1 MGKVRKSVYRQPVTP
16 DGLRKIESGELK
28 WFDIEMFSNFNTG
41 LLEQYLDEKNR
52 GPGFGRSSFVWR
64 KVFIGVMIGL
74 FFTII
79 NQYIG
84 LKIGLIT
91 SGSLYVTY
99 LVGMALRWSPT
110 DINVASGGAGGADK
124 TCTGFVFTFPAI
136 YLLAY
141 STRYLGLGGSRVV
154 DPNAL
159 GQLLPIVLV
168 SVILAAFLGVL
179 YFIIFRRIWLVEDP
193 LPTPQFEAQVKLLD
207 IANDIEKGTVEHAK
221 RSVRLVRNWTLGIM
235 GFAFLRDFPV
245 VPKNGLR
252 VSLIDSIFG
261 SPYYSKG
268 VIHMSNEQSVYTSL
282 GFALQGVQLAIG
294 WFMKARTALLVTVG
308 SLFTWLVI
316 IPMIVAFEVPIY
328 VPLHNEYLSPL
339 SFPVESILPNGESV
353 LLLGAVSPAHAA
365 DLGVAKLIA
374 IGAILGG
381 GVTALLKMLPTF
393 KTVTA
398 DLRKSRG
405 SGGGMENTAVGIKR
419 DWVPGKG
426 WYEWPLSHI
435 KVMMIITAVGIS
447 LIFSLGGFPVIPS
460 IIFALVL
467 VGLTF
472 ILGSIAIK
480 VGGEVG
486 TTPVSG
492 TSFLC
497 LLFLVLIFW
506 GINILFHPF
515 EGTSQLVIMALIGT
529 TVFGSAISLS
539 ADIIWEFKV
548 AIYTGTRPYHVLK
561 SELVGIV
568 IGVFVAATAA
578 VFFSRILA
586 EGTLPL
592 EAPQAHAFAT
602 FTQILV
608 NGLEGGTVMYS
619 VFFMGLLIGV
629 FIELLTGMGTA
640 FGLGMYLPVHH
651 TLLFL
656 VGGFSRDMW
665 EKKWLI
671 PKAIENNW
679 TERDKT
685 LKLLDTFMI
694 ATGLLVG
701 EAILGVILS
710 IYYFTL

>member
-1 MGKVRKSVYRQPVTP
+1 
-16 DGLRKIESGELK
+16 
-28 WFDIEMFSNFNTG
+28 MFSNLNTG
-41 LLEQYLDEKNR
+41 VLEQYLDEKNR
-52 GPGFGRSSFVWR
+52 GDGFGRSRFIWW
-64 KVFIGVMIGL
+64 KVFIGILIGIS
-74 FFTII
+74 FAVI

-91 SGSLYVTY
+91 SGSLYVSY
-99 LVGMALRWSPT
+99 LVGMSLRWSTT

-124 TCTGFVFTFPAI
+124 TCTGLVFTFPAI

-141 STRYLGLGGSRVV
+141 STRYVGEGGVPLV

-159 GQLLPIVLV
+159 GQILPIVLV

-193 LPTPQFEAQVKLLD
+193 LPTPGIEAQIKLLD

-221 RSVRLVRNWTLGIM
+221 HSIRLVRNWIIMVM
-235 GFAFLRDFPV
+235 GFAFLRDFPIL
-245 VPKNGLR
+245 GSGDDR
-252 VSLIDSIFG
+252 TSLIDSVVG
-261 SPYYSKG
+261 SDYYSKG
-268 VIHMSNEQSVYTSL
+268 VIHMSNEQSVYTHI

-294 WFMKARTALLVTVG
+294 WFMKSRVAILVAIG

-316 IPMIVAFEVPIY
+316 VPMIVAFEVPIY
-328 VPLHNEYLSPL
+328 VPYIDSYVSPL
-339 SFPVESILPNGESV
+339 SFPREFILPNGEPI
-353 LLLGAVSPAHAA
+353 LLLGAGSPAHAA
-365 DLGVAKLIA
+365 DLGVAKIIA

-381 GVTALLKMLPTF
+381 GITALLKMAPTF
-393 KTVTA
+393 KTVLT
-398 DLRKSRG
+398 DVQKSTKEDDKDNKSVRHKSTLRK
-405 SGGGMENTAVGIKR
+405 
-419 DWVPGKG
+419 DWVPYKG
-426 WYEWPLSHI
+426 WYEWPLAHI
-435 KVMMIITAVGIS
+435 KPMMIIAAIGIGI
-447 LIFSLGGFPVIPS
+447 IFSVGGFPIVPS
-460 IIFALVL
+460 FIFSILL

-472 ILGSIAIK
+472 LLGAIAIK

-497 LLFLVLIFW
+497 LLLLVGVFSLL
-506 GINILFHPF
+506 NYLFHPF
-515 EGTSQLVIMALIGT
+515 ENSSQLVIMALIGT

-539 ADIIWEFKV
+539 ADIIWEFKI
-548 AIYTGTRPYHVLK
+548 AIYTGTRPYYVLK
-561 SELVGIV
+561 SELLGIMV
-568 IGVFVAATAA
+568 GVFVSTTAA

-602 FTQILV
+602 FTQILM
-608 NGLEGGTVMYS
+608 GGKVMLPIL
-619 VFFMGLLIGV
+619 FMGIIIGV

-651 TLLFL
+651 TLLFV
-656 VGGFSRDMW
+656 VGGVARDTW
-665 EKKWLI
+665 EKRWLI
-671 PKAIENNW
+671 PKAKENNW

-685 LKLLDTFMI
+685 LRLLDTFMI

-701 EAILGVILS
+701 EALLGIILAFYLVFS
-710 IYYFTL
+710 

>member
-1 MGKVRKSVYRQPVTP
+1 
-16 DGLRKIESGELK
+16 
-28 WFDIEMFSNFNTG
+28 MFSNLNTG
-41 LLEQYLDEKNR
+41 VLEQYLDEKNR
-52 GPGFGRSSFVWR
+52 VDGFGRSRFVWR
-64 KVFIGVMIGL
+64 KVFIGVLIGV
-74 FFTII
+74 FFAII

-84 LKIGLIT
+84 LKVGLIT
-91 SGSLYVTY
+91 SGSLYVSY
-99 LVGMALRWSPT
+99 LVGMALKWSPT

-141 STRYLGLGGSRVV
+141 STRYLGYGGARVI
-154 DPNAL
+154 DPDAL
-159 GQLLPIVLV
+159 GSLLPIVLV
-168 SVILAAFLGVL
+168 SVILAAFLGVM

-193 LPTPQFEAQVKLLD
+193 LPTPGFEAQVKLLD
-207 IANDIEKGTVEHAK
+207 IANDIEKGTVEHAR
-221 RSVRLVRNWTLGIM
+221 RSIRLVRNWTLGIM

-245 VPKNGLR
+245 IAKNETR
-252 VSLIDSIFG
+252 VSLIDSVVG
-261 SPYYSKG
+261 SDYYSKG
-268 VIHMSNEQSVYTSL
+268 VIHMSNEQSVYTHL

-294 WFMKARTALLVTVG
+294 WFMKGRTALLVTVG
-308 SLFTWLVI
+308 SLFTWLII
-316 IPMIVAFEVPIY
+316 IPMIVGFEVPIY
-328 VPLHNEYLSPL
+328 VPYIDNYLSPM
-339 SFPVESILPNGESV
+339 SFPIYWPVENGDPI
-353 LLLGAVSPAHAA
+353 LLLGADSPAHAA

-374 IGAILGG
+374 IGTILGG
-381 GVTALLKMLPTF
+381 GITALLKMLPTF

-398 DLRKSRG
+398 DLRKSRKGGDSGSNVAG
-405 SGGGMENTAVGIKR
+405 SGSGSSRK
-419 DWVPGKG
+419 DWVPHKG
-426 WYEWPLSHI
+426 WYEWPVSLI
-435 KVMMIITAVGIS
+435 KPMMIITGIGIAI
-447 LIFSLGGFPVIPS
+447 IFAFGGFPIIPS
-460 IIFALVL
+460 IIFALIL

-497 LLFLVLIFW
+497 LLFLILIFW
-506 GINILFHPF
+506 GINAAFKPF
-515 EGTSQLVIMALIGT
+515 TGTSQLVIMALIGT

-548 AIYTGTRPYHVLK
+548 AIYTGTRPYYVLK
-561 SELVGIV
+561 SELIGIL

-578 VFFSRILA
+578 VFFSQILA
-586 EGTLPL
+586 NETLPL

-608 NGLEGGTVMYS
+608 SVLEGGNFMIS
-619 VFFMGLLIGV
+619 VFLMGILIGV

-651 TLLFL
+651 TALFL
-656 VGGFSRDMW
+656 VGGFARDTW
-665 EKKWLI
+665 EKRWLI
-671 PKAIENNW
+671 PKAKENNW
-679 TERDKT
+679 SEKEKT

-701 EAILGVILS
+701 EALLGVILS
-710 IYYFTL
+710 IYYFSI

>member
-1 MGKVRKSVYRQPVTP
+1 MGLVRKSAYRQPVTP

-28 WFDIEMFSNFNTG
+28 WFDIEMFSNLNTG
-41 LLEQYLDEKNR
+41 VLEQYLDEKNR
-52 GPGFGRSSFVWR
+52 GPGFGRSRFVWR
-64 KVFIGVMIGL
+64 KVFIGVMIGI

-84 LKIGLIT
+84 LKVGLIT

-99 LVGMALRWSPT
+99 LVGMALRWPPT

-141 STRYLGLGGSRVV
+141 STRYLGEGGKPIV
-154 DPNAL
+154 DPATL
-159 GQLLPIVLV
+159 TQLLPIVLV

-179 YFIIFRRIWLVEDP
+179 YFIIFRRIWLVQDP
-193 LPTPQFEAQVKLLD
+193 LPTPGFEAQVKLLD
-207 IANDIEKGTVEHAK
+207 IANDIERGTVEHAK
-221 RSVRLVRNWTLGIM
+221 RSVRLVRNWTLGVM
-235 GFAFLRDFPV
+235 GFVFLRDFPV
-245 VPKNGLR
+245 IDKGGDK
-252 VSLIDSIFG
+252 VSIIDSVVG
-261 SPYYSKG
+261 NPYYSKG
-268 VIHMSNEQSVYTSL
+268 VLHMSNEQSVYTHL

-294 WFMKARTALLVTVG
+294 WFMKARTAILVAVG
-308 SLFTWLVI
+308 SLFTWLLIV
-316 IPMIVAFEVPIY
+316 PMIVAFEVPIY
-328 VPLHNEYLSPL
+328 VPYIDQYLSPL
-339 SFPVESILPNGESV
+339 SFPYNWPTGDGGSI
-353 LLLGAVSPAHAA
+353 LLLGASSPSHAA
-365 DLGVAKLIA
+365 DLGIAKLIA

-398 DLRKSRG
+398 DLRRSRG
-405 SGGGMENTAVGIKR
+405 KDAEGVSKSKGKR
-419 DWVPGKG
+419 KDWVPGKG

-435 KVMMIITAVGIS
+435 KVMMVITAVGIS
-447 LIFSLGGFPVIPS
+447 IIFTLGGFPVIPS
-460 IIFALVL
+460 IIFALIL
-467 VGLTF
+467 VGFTF

-506 GINILFHPF
+506 GIDLAFHPF
-515 EGTSQLVIMALIGT
+515 KSTSQLVIMALIGT

-548 AIYTGTRPYHVLK
+548 AIYTGTRPYYVMK
-561 SELVGIV
+561 SELIGIM
-568 IGVFVAATAA
+568 IGVFVAATVA

-608 NGLEGGTVMYS
+608 SGLEGGKVMYS
-619 VFFMGLLIGV
+619 VFIMGILIGV
-629 FIELLTGMGTA
+629 FIEILTGMGTA

-651 TLLFL
+651 TSLFL
-656 VGGFSRDMW
+656 VGGFARDIW
-665 EKKWLI
+665 EKKWLE
-671 PKAIENNW
+671 PKAKENNW
-679 TERDKT
+679 NEREKT

-710 IYYFTL
+710 IYYFSI